1 MDSLLLT
8 ALFWGAVSAVS
19 LPLGAWAGIRWRPH
33 SKVVST
39 LMAFGAGAL
48 LFALSVELLGHV
60 PELAREMGI
69 SALLAGVGGALTGGV
84 VFDLLNQMLNNRGA
98 FLRNLS
104 NAKEYVARSK
114 RKRARRVLR
123 KLSTLEA
130 FRDVP
135 PEELADLVK
144 GVHRRSLKDGEK
156 VFEPGDAAD
165 EIYFVRRGSIRISEP
180 EDTDGNGQES
190 IVEAFDSFGELGVLT
205 HTPRTTI
212 ARAEDDT
219 VLYLLERDDLRD
231 AAIGSEAIRTAL
243 QQLALQRAAE
253 WRHRQRSPELDFLRK
268 EAEDDLDEMNMPL
281 EEQDFK
287 EERDEMRASAGIGM
301 AIWLGIA
308 IDAVPESLVIGSLAS
323 APEGMSFAFIVG
335 VFLANFPE
343 AMSSAV
349 SMRIAGFS
357 RLRILSMWG
366 SLCLLTA
373 LGAGI
378 GALVLSSAQHG
389 GPSTIIVFVEGLAA
403 GAMLTAIAETMLP
416 EAFEQGGSIVGMAT
430 LCGFLAALIVAS
442 L

>member
-1 MDSLLLT
+1 MTDSLILT

-19 LPLGAWAGIRWRPH
+19 LPLGAWVGITWRPH

-48 LFALSVELLGHV
+48 LFALSVELLGRV
-60 PELAREMGI
+60 PELVHRIGAI
-69 SALLAGVGGALTGGV
+69 ALTAGVGGALSGGLL
-84 VFDLLNQMLNNRGA
+84 FDLLNQMLNNRGA

-114 RKRARRVLR
+114 RRRAHRVLR
-123 KLSTLEA
+123 KLSQLEA
-130 FRDVP
+130 FRNVP
-135 PEELADLVK
+135 PEELADLTK
-144 GVHRRSLKDGEK
+144 RVHRRQLVDGEK
-156 VFEPGDAAD
+156 IFTPGDPSD
-165 EIYFVRRGSIRISEP
+165 EIYFVNKGRVRIHEP
-180 EDTDGNGQES
+180 DETGGHRET

-205 HTPRTTI
+205 HTPRSTT
-212 ARAEDDT
+212 AEAEGDT
-219 VLYLLERDDLRD
+219 VLYLLDRGDLRE
-231 AAIGSEAIRTAL
+231 AAIGSETLRHAL
-243 QQLALQRAAE
+243 AQLATERAAK
-253 WRHRQRSPELDFLRK
+253 WRHHEGSPELDFLRE
-268 EAEDDLDEMNMPL
+268 EAEEDLDEMNMPL
-281 EEQDFK
+281 EERDFK
-287 EERDEMRASAGIGM
+287 EERDEMKQAAGVGM

-308 IDAVPESLVIGSLAS
+308 IDAVPESLVIGTLAS
-323 APEGMSFAFIVG
+323 DAQGMSLAFIVG

-349 SMRIAGFS
+349 SMRIAGFTKT
-357 RLRILSMWG
+357 RIALMWS

-373 LGAGI
+373 IGAALGAF
-378 GALVLSSAQHG
+378 LLTSAQQA
-389 GPSTIIVFVEGLAA
+389 GPSVMIVFIQGVAA